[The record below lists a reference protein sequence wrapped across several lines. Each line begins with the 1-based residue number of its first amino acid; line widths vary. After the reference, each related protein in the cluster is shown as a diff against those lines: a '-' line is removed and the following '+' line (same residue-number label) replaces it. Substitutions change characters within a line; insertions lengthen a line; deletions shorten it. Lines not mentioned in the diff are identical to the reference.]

1 MNQAERRV
9 FLIEKLL
16 AERPSCRRQE
26 VPKDAARQR
35 VLLRGLLNVR
45 PAGAVDAAFAEVQDA
60 YLQQEL
66 AERGIVRLEEL
77 TPVDGDLY
85 LWQGDITRLR
95 CGAIVN
101 AANSGMTGCYVPN
114 HACIDNCIHTF
125 AGVQLRLD
133 CAKLM
138 AEQGHE
144 EPTGQAKITRA
155 YNLPCGYVLH
165 TVGPI
170 VGARATKEDE
180 RLLASCYRSCLEL
193 AEQNG
198 VESIAF
204 CCISTGVFHFP
215 NERAAEIAV
224 ETVRRY
230 KNETGSGMKVI
241 FNVFKDLDREL
252 YGRLLGTGQ
261 AAAAG
266 TR

>member
-1 MNQAERRV
+1 MNQAERRL

-26 VPKDAARQR
+26 VPKDAARQK
-35 VLLRGLLNVR
+35 VLLRGLMNVR
-45 PAGAVDAAFAEVQDA
+45 PAGPVDAEFLAVQDA
-60 YLQQEL
+60 YLQQAL
-66 AERGIVRLEEL
+66 AERGIVRLEDL

-85 LWQGDITRLR
+85 LWQGDITRLQ

-133 CAKLM
+133 CAERM
-138 AEQGHE
+138 AEQGYE
-144 EPTGQAKITRA
+144 EPTGQAKITKA
-155 YNLPCGYVLH
+155 YNLPCEYVLH
-165 TVGPI
+165 TVGPV
-170 VGARATKEDE
+170 VGTRVTAEDE
-180 RLLASCYRSCLEL
+180 RLLASCYRSCLAL

-241 FNVFKDLDREL
+241 FNVFKDLDKTIYE
-252 YGRLLGTGQ
+252 RLLG
-261 AAAAG
+261 AD
-266 TR
+266 